1 MRNGAKIVLA
11 GFLAVLA
18 AGGVAAVA
26 AASVDTRTIGRTNPQ
41 RAANYRLPWFNF
53 SETYTDGEILGVVIG
68 STRDEAI
75 QAAERA
81 GLTVDTSGWGDNR
94 AGGADLYRKSALRG
108 AMSRQPHLDYFDKAD
123 TKRGMTIRF
132 RDDRVVSV
140 SVYYIN
146 SEAI

>member
-1 MRNGAKIVLA
+1 MTRRAKVVFA
-11 GFLAVLA
+11 SFLAVLA
-18 AGGVAAVA
+18 AAGVTAV
-26 AASVDTRTIGRTNPQ
+26 ASVDTRTIGRTDPK

-53 SETYTDGEILGVVIG
+53 SETYTDDEVLGVVIG

-75 QAAERA
+75 QAAEQA
-81 GLTVDTSGWGDNR
+81 GLTVQPSGWGDNR
-94 AGGADLYRKSALRG
+94 AGGADMYRRSALLE
-108 AMSRQPHLDYFDKAD
+108 AMSRQPHLEYFDRAD

-132 RDDRVVSV
+132 RGDRVVSV